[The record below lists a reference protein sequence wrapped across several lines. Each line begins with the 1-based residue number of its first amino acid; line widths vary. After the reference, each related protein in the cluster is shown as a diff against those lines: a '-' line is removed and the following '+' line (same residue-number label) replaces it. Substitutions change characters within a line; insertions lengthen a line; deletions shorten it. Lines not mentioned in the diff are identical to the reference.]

1 MELLE
6 TLNLSNNQIKSDAL
20 TPEVFEGH
28 FDGATYEPLKKLR
41 VFRLGNNLIHVFK
54 SNLFEHFTA
63 LEELYLDENPFLA
76 IDKQTEIALSDIP
89 KLRVLDMS
97 ALQLKKLP
105 EHLFHASRT
114 LEVLNLSDNG
124 LHHVPEALQY
134 AINLKELTLDNNPIN
149 NLEYVK

>member
-1 MELLE
+1 M
-6 TLNLSNNQIKSDAL
+6 SYNQIKSDAL
-20 TPEVFEGH
+20 IPEVFEGH
-28 FDGATYEPLKKLR
+28 FDVATYEPLKNVRIL
-41 VFRLGNNLIHVFK
+41 RLGNNLIHVFK
-54 SNLFEHFTA
+54 QDLFQHFTA
-63 LEELYLDENPFLA
+63 LEELYLDENPFIT

-97 ALQLKKLP
+97 SLQLKKLP

-134 AINLKELTLDNNPIN
+134 AINLKELTMDNNPIN